1 MKAYVSYIIQNR
13 NGHSHEST
21 IINITC
27 YPYNTSSNPLISEAL
42 EWANKRQTKLKN
54 KEKIIITSVY
64 KI

>member
-27 YPYNTSSNPLISEAL
+27 CPYNTSSNTPISEAL
-42 EWANKRQTKLKN
+42 EWTNKSHAKFKY
-54 KEKIIITSVY
+54 KEKIIFTSVY